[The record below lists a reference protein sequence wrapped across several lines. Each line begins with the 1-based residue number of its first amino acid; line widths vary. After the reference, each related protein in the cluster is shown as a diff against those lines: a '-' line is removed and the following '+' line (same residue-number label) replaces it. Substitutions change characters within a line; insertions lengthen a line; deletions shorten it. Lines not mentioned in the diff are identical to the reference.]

1 MIRGVIVVD
10 GFLVG
15 AVGFAVGLLDGGAR
29 VGTLVGFEGND
40 VGRFDGDVEFGLLV
54 GSTDKGA
61 MLT

>member
-15 AVGFAVGLLDGGAR
+15 AVGFAVDGGAR

-40 VGRFDGDVEFGLLV
+40 VGRFDGGIEFGLLV
-54 GSTDKGA
+54 GSRDKGA

>member
-1 MIRGVIVVD
+1 MD

-15 AVGFAVGLLDGGAR
+15 AVGFAVGSLDGGAC